1 MMRFIGLFL
10 MFVLLASCKETEND
24 RLVRLVDEWNGKT
37 IFYPNKMVL
46 TYYALDSIVTKYDR
60 GQSPYTILTYVDS
73 IGCLSCKLNL
83 PGWKKVMEELDSIS
97 SHRVTYLFV
106 FNPKSKEKL
115 IKLLKKVRFND
126 FVYIDEADSL
136 NRMNRFLDDDD
147 FRTLLLDKDN
157 RVLAIGNPVH
167 NPRVKELYKSVI
179 SGDNANKIGKFR
191 NTLIQLDES
200 SVDLGDF
207 DWEQEIQTEFVI
219 TNVGESPLVI
229 IDVVTSCGC
238 LTAEYSKASI
248 SPGKDMILK
257 LRYKADRLGHF
268 NKAIAVYCNASTS
281 PIQLKIRGNAVD
293 EKK

>member
-1 MMRFIGLFL
+1 
-10 MFVLLASCKETEND
+10 
-24 RLVRLVDEWNGKT
+24 
-37 IFYPNKMVL
+37 
-46 TYYALDSIVTKYDR
+46 
-60 GQSPYTILTYVDS
+60 
-73 IGCLSCKLNL
+73 
-83 PGWKKVMEELDSIS
+83 
-97 SHRVTYLFV
+97 
-106 FNPKSKEKL
+106 
-115 IKLLKKVRFND
+115 
-126 FVYIDEADSL
+126 
-136 NRMNRFLDDDD
+136 MNRFLDDDD

-293 EKK
+293 EKSNS